1 MHVNHSRAACAGLV
15 AAFATDLPA
24 GHAQSVRDAY
34 LQDSRGEVVRASG
47 LCMRNGYWTPA
58 QSIAACDPEIAPRP
72 AAPRPAPR
80 LAAPVDPRPAPA
92 PATPTTENT
101 PASAAA
107 IRRCD
112 FAETLGSD
120 DGFDFN
126 RSTLKTGVRLRLDA
140 LAARA
145 TGCGRI
151 DVLTVT
157 GHADRLGSAAH
168 NQTLSELRAQAVAA
182 YLVSKGMPQARAS
195 GAGTTLPVKAC
206 GAVRKPAELV
216 ACLAPNRR
224 VVIEVRG
231 TTP

>member
-1 MHVNHSRAACAGLV
+1 MQVNHSRAACAGLV

-72 AAPRPAPR
+72 AA
-80 LAAPVDPRPAPA
+80 
-92 PATPTTENT
+92 
-101 PASAAA
+101 
-107 IRRCD
+107 
-112 FAETLGSD
+112 
-120 DGFDFN
+120 
-126 RSTLKTGVRLRLDA
+126 
-140 LAARA
+140 RA

-151 DVLTVT
+151 DGLTVT
-157 GHADRLGSAAH
+157 GHADRLGSAAR

-182 YLVSKGMPQARAS
+182 YLVAKGMPQARAS

-206 GAVRKPAELV
+206 GEVRKQAELV